1 MRQILI
7 GITCNYLA
15 EVPDAFH
22 AGIGAK
28 EQAWQLIAQ
37 DYLDAVWKA
46 GGIPVLIPIDKE
58 ADRACG
64 ILNTIDGLIISG
76 GNDVSPSLYGERV
89 TCCGSLDPERDRYEM
104 ETLKESTGDGPSG
117 SWCMPGNPDY
127 ERIFR
132 RHTSPGCGHG
142 RTLRAQHSDE
152 QEKCSGAR
160 CDGRKGYAVRFDPRT
175 RKALGKLSASSGCE
189 RSGTGTRGFCKD
201 GGRNRRGCGITGKE
215 ICGGGSMAS
224 GNDV

>member
-89 TCCGSLDPERDRYEM
+89 TCC
-104 ETLKESTGDGPSG
+104 
-117 SWCMPGNPDY
+117 
-127 ERIFR
+127 
-132 RHTSPGCGHG
+132 
-142 RTLRAQHSDE
+142 
-152 QEKCSGAR
+152 
-160 CDGRKGYAVRFDPRT
+160 
-175 RKALGKLSASSGCE
+175 E
-189 RSGTGTRGFCKD
+189 RSGTGTRGFRKD

-215 ICGGGSMAS
+215 ICGCGSMAS

>member
-104 ETLKESTGDGPSG
+104 ELLKKALEMDLPVLGVCRGIQIMNVFFG
-117 SWCMPGNPDY
+117 G
-127 ERIFR
+127 
-132 RHTSPGCGHG
+132 TSPGCGHG